1 MGMATSSS
9 RVQYKK
15 KVMPICQRC
24 SLILEDMNVATY
36 FLGANEVEV
45 NFKIGIAM
53 RVLDCVERNKMHPLG
68 TYIQFGAECL

>member
-1 MGMATSSS
+1 MATSSS

-15 KVMPICQRC
+15 MLCPFANPA
-24 SLILEDMNVATY
+24 LILEDMNVATY

-45 NFKIGIAM
+45 NFKNGIAM
-53 RVLDCVERNKMHPLG
+53 RVLNCVERNKMHPLG